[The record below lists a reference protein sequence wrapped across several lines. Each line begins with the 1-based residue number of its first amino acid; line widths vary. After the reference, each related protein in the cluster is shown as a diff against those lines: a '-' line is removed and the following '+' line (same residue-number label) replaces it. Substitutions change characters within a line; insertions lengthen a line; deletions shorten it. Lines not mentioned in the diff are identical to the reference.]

1 MLKFLKRITLHE
13 DKNKMSASNLGTIFA
28 THLMCPRKLSAE
40 SLQSNHQL
48 YASAVAFMIEH
59 ADVLFHVPDKVVQD
73 VLAHSAKRVLEGMK
87 SYEFFKEGQLR
98 ERTCY

>member
-1 MLKFLKRITLHE
+1 MLKFLKRITLHQ

-48 YASAVAFMIEH
+48 YSSAVTFMIEQS
-59 ADVLFHVPDKVVQD
+59 DVLFNVPEKVIQD
-73 VLAHSAKRVLEGMK
+73 VLAHGDRKCSTGNKI
-87 SYEFFKEGQLR
+87 
-98 ERTCY
+98 ER